1 MTTHPALTTHLL
13 RGLSVNK
20 EQATENFI
28 KRGWIEIKP
37 KDMENLYLVKNN
49 MIRVPD
55 AKLAKY
61 LPKEIA
67 LIGKVELD
75 ELELINDVKK
85 IFNGMLIK

>member
-1 MTTHPALTTHLL
+1 MIAIKSQLGYDKIFSEKL
-13 RGLSVNK
+13 
-20 EQATENFI
+20 QENIYFI
-28 KRGWIEIKP
+28 KHRG
-37 KDMENLYLVKNN
+37 VQ
-49 MIRVPD
+49 VPD

-75 ELELINDVKK
+75 ELQLINDVKK